1 LTLTWTHSDD
11 TRARSIGRSV
21 DRSVEEPKHRDRRV
35 DRFVSVVGV
44 VGVVV
49 VVVFVALVVTRAR
62 VHKMN
67 NVMTVDATTPTSV
80 ILLSGTRGGVAAT
93 IAATIASGMSGMSG
107 TGGAW
112 DVASRV
118 ARVEIRVHDPRDA
131 SARRLTKEDVE
142 ASGGVLEL
150 DDVGKDGPEVIANVV
165 NRDASAWG
173 LSARLRAAACSFN
186 GKTLDVERVAACR
199 ATSVAHCDGG
209 GTLSQACATSEACAK
224 LRRVNDGGSMART
237 EPRFVLALANAVTG
251 CVFANDGARAESK
264 TLYAALRP
272 SSTAKLAEELTS
284 ADADEMTRRRD
295 ELQAAL
301 HWEFLRAHPET
312 RPLLG
317 ITGADATKCIP
328 GNAGDDDEAAGTASM
343 CGIVGAVA
351 VSKLF
356 PEASGFDAAR
366 YSDQWLHVDALALYR
381 PDRADAHLPPP
392 PNKSEYDALP
402 SEAGQD
408 ADMKIDDD
416 NDTSESFSTQARLFG
431 YDALDKLREMRVLVC
446 GVDSG
451 ANDACIAALA
461 SVGVG
466 NVDVF
471 GASGSGRFLRRECEV
486 DDLCDLDDFES
497 YKYNAVIRMSA
508 LAGANEIIANVGEIK
523 IPVIEVASPALGA
536 CSVHVNPGL
545 NFARGAYVG
554 WMDAPTARVAAH
566 LAAMEVVRLAQ
577 GRERSAKVIAYD
589 GKGIY
594 DASV

>member
-1 LTLTWTHSDD
+1 
-11 TRARSIGRSV
+11 
-21 DRSVEEPKHRDRRV
+21 
-35 DRFVSVVGV
+35 
-44 VGVVV
+44 
-49 VVVFVALVVTRAR
+49 
-62 VHKMN
+62 
-67 NVMTVDATTPTSV
+67 MTVGASPPTATATTPTSV

-93 IAATIASGMSGMSG
+93 IAATIAGGMTIASG
-107 TGGAW
+107 
-112 DVASRV
+112 AS
-118 ARVEIRVHDPRDA
+118 RVEIRVHDPRDA
-131 SARRLTKEDVE
+131 NARRLTKEDVE
-142 ASGGVLEL
+142 ASGGVLAL
-150 DDVGKDGPEVIANVV
+150 DDIGKDGPEAIADAV
-165 NRDASAWG
+165 NRDANAWG

-224 LRRVNDGGSMART
+224 LQGASGDGGGRAKT

-251 CVFANDGARAESK
+251 CVFVDDGGRAESK

-284 ADADEMTRRRD
+284 ADADAMTRRRD

-317 ITGADATKCIP
+317 ITGADATKRIP
-328 GNAGDDDEAAGTASM
+328 GNAGDDEEAAGTASM
-343 CGIVGAVA
+343 CGIVGAAA

-356 PEASGFDAAR
+356 PEASGFAAAR
-366 YSDQWLHVDALALYR
+366 DSDQWLHVDALALYR

-392 PNKSEYDALP
+392 PNKSEYEALP

-408 ADMKIDDD
+408 TDMKTHDGDDD
-416 NDTSESFSTQARLFG
+416 VSESFSTQARLFG

-497 YKYNAVIRMSA
+497 YKYDVVVRTSA

-523 IPVIEVASPALGA
+523 IPVIEVASPAFGA
-536 CSVHVNPGL
+536 CSVHVNPGVG
-545 NFARGAYVG
+545 FARGAYVG

>member
-1 LTLTWTHSDD
+1 
-11 TRARSIGRSV
+11 
-21 DRSVEEPKHRDRRV
+21 
-35 DRFVSVVGV
+35 
-44 VGVVV
+44 
-49 VVVFVALVVTRAR
+49 
-62 VHKMN
+62 
-67 NVMTVDATTPTSV
+67 MTVGASQPTATSTPTNV

-93 IAATIASGMSGMSG
+93 IAATIASGMTAT
-107 TGGAW
+107 TGGSAL
-112 DVASRV
+112 DFASS
-118 ARVEIRVHDPRDA
+118 RVEIRVHDPREAD
-131 SARRLTKEDVE
+131 ARRLTKEDVE
-142 ASGGVLEL
+142 AAGGVLEL
-150 DDVGKDGPEVIANVV
+150 DDVGKDGPETIASVV
-165 NRDASAWG
+165 NRDANAWG
-173 LSARLRAAACSFN
+173 LSSRLRAAACSFN
-186 GKTLDVERVAACR
+186 GKPLDVERVAACR

-224 LRRVNDGGSMART
+224 LRGAKT

-251 CVFANDGARAESK
+251 CVFADDGGRAESK

-284 ADADEMTRRRD
+284 ADADAMTRRRD

-317 ITGADATKCIP
+317 ITGADASKRIP
-328 GNAGDDDEAAGTASM
+328 GNAGDDEEAAGTASM
-343 CGIVGAVA
+343 CGIVGASA
-351 VSKLF
+351 VRKLF
-356 PEASGFDAAR
+356 PNVSGFAAAR
-366 YSDQWLHVDALALYR
+366 DSDQWLHVDALALYR

-392 PNKSEYDALP
+392 PNKSEYEALP
-402 SEAGQD
+402 SQAGQD
-408 ADMKIDDD
+408 ADMKTDDGDDD
-416 NDTSESFSTQARLFG
+416 VSESFSTQARLFG

-497 YKYNAVIRMSA
+497 YKYNVVIRTSA

-536 CSVHVNPGL
+536 CSVHVNPGVG
-545 NFARGAYVG
+545 FARGAYVG